1 MAPLKKII
9 FALTDIVCVTFALVA
24 SIWLKFDSLTPAH
37 TQYLLFVIPILMPI
51 GLAVFWSFGL
61 YNRTMRFI
69 SLPDMIAV
77 FFAVSCFSAVKL
89 LSIYFREGFPSLS
102 SVFAIDWMLCL
113 IMLGAVR
120 ITPRLLLS
128 FIEISPLRNMLFTKT
143 D

>member
-61 YNRTMRFI
+61 
-69 SLPDMIAV
+69 
-77 FFAVSCFSAVKL
+77 
-89 LSIYFREGFPSLS
+89 
-102 SVFAIDWMLCL
+102 
-113 IMLGAVR
+113 
-120 ITPRLLLS
+120 
-128 FIEISPLRNMLFTKT
+128 
-143 D
+143 